1 MNLTIIAMAVS
12 LASALHLDS
21 IREQTIAIIG
31 TNDIHGSALPTRL
44 VRFDTNESYNYG
56 GLKYMAQMI
65 KTVKK

>member
-1 MNLTIIAMAVS
+1 MNLIIIAMAVS

>member
-1 MNLTIIAMAVS
+1 MAVS

>member
-1 MNLTIIAMAVS
+1 MAVS
-12 LASALHLDS
+12 LASALHS